1 MENTSKNLKISEKH
15 HEMLKKHCE
24 KNGLKI
30 YKFIEKLI
38 ETHCNNKK
46 TDIYDED

>member
-1 MENTSKNLKISEKH
+1 MEKNSKNLKISEKH

-30 YKFIEKLI
+30 YKFVEKLI
-38 ETHCNNKK
+38 ETNCKQKK